1 MTVLEN
7 QGAKAKKAARIL
19 AIADTNI
26 KNAALAAIAKEIMLR
41 KEEWLSANAKDMEAA
56 VKNGMIS
63 AMQDRLKLN
72 DSRIEDIVKGISEI
86 IDIDDP
92 VGVRISENIRPNGL
106 KIEKVSV
113 PIGVIAIIYE
123 ARPNVTVDA
132 AALTLKSGNAVIL
145 RGGKEAFNS
154 NMAVVKIMQDAL
166 EKAGL
171 PRECISLVED
181 TSRESANELMN
192 LRDYVDLLIPRGGR
206 GLIRSVCE
214 NASVPIIRT
223 GEGVCHVYI
232 DKEADLGM
240 GAKILFNSKC
250 SRPSVCNS
258 AESVIVHED
267 VVKDFLKIAKPM
279 LDEKSVEYRC
289 DEKSIR
295 YMSGAKAATKEDW
308 DSEYDDYILAVKTVK
323 SVEEAMDFIAEHG
336 TGHSEA
342 IVTKNEKTAEIFLN
356 GIDAAAVYWNASTR
370 FTDGGEFG
378 LGAEI
383 GISTQKMHARGP
395 MGLSEMTSYKYV
407 ITGNGQVR

>member
-7 QGAKAKKAARIL
+7 QGALAKKAARIL
-19 AIADTNI
+19 AVTDTNT
-26 KNAALAAIAKEIMLR
+26 KNAALDAIAKEISSR
-41 KEEWLSANAKDMEAA
+41 KEEWLSANEKDMEAA

-72 DSRIEDIVKGISEI
+72 DSRIADIVKGIREI

-132 AALTLKSGNAVIL
+132 AVLTLKSGNAVIL
-145 RGGKEAFNS
+145 RGGKEAINS

-171 PRECISLVED
+171 PRECISLVQD
-181 TSRESANELMN
+181 TSRDSANELMN

-214 NASVPIIRT
+214 NASVPVIRT

-232 DKEADLGM
+232 DKEADLEM
-240 GAKILFNSKC
+240 GAKILFNAKC
-250 SRPSVCNS
+250 SRPSVCNA
-258 AESVIVHED
+258 AECAIVHED

-279 LDEKSVEYRC
+279 LDEKNVEYRC
-289 DEKSIR
+289 DEKSIGC
-295 YMSGAKAATKEDW
+295 MEGAKASTNEDW

-323 SVEEAMDFIAEHG
+323 SVEEAMDFITEHG

-342 IVTKNEKTAEIFLN
+342 IVTKNEKTAETFLN

-395 MGLSEMTSYKYV
+395 MGVSEMTSYKYV